1 MYATATGSS
10 ASMFSSKQMSS
21 VYRQIDIET
30 GVSGASSH
38 QLITLLFNGA
48 LDCIAQAKG
57 AMQARNIEAKC
68 QAIVKSVRIVDEGLK
83 AGLNMTSGGE
93 LAQHLHALYSYITM
107 RLTQANLRN
116 DADALDEC
124 TRLLTPIRD
133 AWVTIAPAADA
144 TVVRAAMEVHA

>member
-30 GVSGASSH
+30 GVSGASAH

-48 LDCIAQAKG
+48 LDSMAQAKG
-57 AMQARNIEAKC
+57 GMQARNIEAKC
-68 QAIVKSVRIVDEGLK
+68 AAISKTVRIVDEGLK
-83 AGLNMTSGGE
+83 AGLDLRAGGE
-93 LAQHLHALYSYITM
+93 LAQHLNDLYGYIVM

-116 DADALDEC
+116 DINALDEC
-124 TRLLTPIRD
+124 TKLLTPIRD
-133 AWVTIAPAADA
+133 AWVSIAPADA